1 MYVSHGYRVDGVLLA
16 FKLEVQV
23 FQICKTFLGILKGIC
38 AQYARIARIAHA
50 EPRIA
55 YSAPSPAASAPVPLQ
70 YPNQPYQSGY
80 PQPVYSQP
88 ISYQPNY
95 N

>member
-38 AQYARIARIAHA
+38 AQYA
-50 EPRIA
+50 A